1 MTEKERNKRLY
12 ILLQHL
18 QTECRQNSIE
28 LLKTMVEKDTP
39 AMQKT
44 FEIMTAI
51 NEEEINGDGE
61 VRPRSDEPS
70 NP

>member
-61 VRPRSDEPS
+61 VRPRSDNPS

>member
-1 MTEKERNKRLY
+1 MTEKERNKRLF
-12 ILLQHL
+12 ILLQYL
-18 QTECRQNSIE
+18 QTKGDKESIE

-44 FEIMTAI
+44 FEIMTYS
-51 NEEEINGDGE
+51 NEKEINGDGE